1 MMKQRKN
8 KYANGWVLPVALSVV
23 VHLLFFREIS
33 LIEPTP
39 SKPELNANEQVK
51 FKVLDPKRAKRL
63 LEALQKETVPPKT
76 VSASGQVNHRTNKE
90 RRVDVT
96 RLKAKSANPS
106 DRVGEKPDG
115 GLASKVQTRQSRKLH
130 SPVKELS
137 KDGPK
142 LSVKPKDQYKNLLPT
157 AQELHRYAK
166 GGYVDYLDK
175 KIPLGDF
182 VDINTS
188 EFRFIGY
195 FTSMRKSIQQAWTYP
210 YGAAMRGMQGVVGLQ
225 FVILKDGSVTKMR
238 VVSSSGYEVLD
249 RAIVDAISNA
259 APFAPLPANVNREL
273 LPVRGN
279 FVYSLG
285 NTMRGH

>member
-1 MMKQRKN
+1 LMNQRK
-8 KYANGWVLPVALSVV
+8 KQYLHRWLLPIALSVV

-33 LIEPTP
+33 LIEPSP
-39 SKPELNANEQVK
+39 SKRDLGANERVK
-51 FKVLDPKRAKRL
+51 FKVLDPERAKRL
-63 LEALQKETVPPKT
+63 IEALQKETVPPKT
-76 VSASGQVNHRTNKE
+76 ASASGQVNHRTKKE
-90 RRVDVT
+90 RRVDVS
-96 RLKAKSANPS
+96 RLRAKSANPS
-106 DRVGEKPDG
+106 DRVGERLDG
-115 GLASKVQTRQSRKLH
+115 DLASKVQARQSRKPS
-130 SPVKELS
+130 SPIKDLS
-137 KDGPK
+137 KNGPM
-142 LSVKPKDQYKNLLPT
+142 LSVKSQNQYKNLLPT
-157 AQELHRYAK
+157 AQELQRYTK

-210 YGAAMRGMQGVVGLQ
+210 YAAAMRGMQGVVGLQ
-225 FVILKDGSVTKMR
+225 FVILKDGSVSKMR